1 MPEENCLADC
11 PAKWRLCFESE
22 SNQGKLHEDVATY
35 FTSLLSPK
43 AALVTVD
50 GGHGRIETRTL
61 RVANEIAWLKER
73 HAWVGLKSIIAVT
86 ATRESGNKV
95 TDETRYFISSLSAD
109 NPAKLEHAVRAH
121 WAIDK
126 QFTLGA

>member
-1 MPEENCLADC
+1 MGCQKKIAQQIVQQNGDYVLSL
-11 PAKWRLCFESE
+11 KG
-22 SNQGKLHEDVATY
+22 NQGKLHEDVATY

-61 RVANEIAWLKER
+61 RVTNEIAWLKER

-86 ATRESGNKV
+86 ATR
-95 TDETRYFISSLSAD
+95 
-109 NPAKLEHAVRAH
+109 AVSYTHLRAH
-121 WAIDK
+121 ETDSY
-126 QFTLGA
+126 LVC